1 MVHFVSGAESETA
14 VRFFRGK
21 FAADFIACARPALD
35 VRLSRGQLWMYDYND
50 VVWR

>member
-1 MVHFVSGAESETA
+1 MVRFVSGVKSETA

-21 FAADFIACARPALD
+21 FAADLIAL
-35 VRLSRGQLWMYDYND
+35 RGQIWMYDYND

>member
-1 MVHFVSGAESETA
+1 MVRFLSGVKSEAA

-21 FAADFIACARPALD
+21 FAADLIAFARA
-35 VRLSRGQLWMYDYND
+35 QIWMYDYND